1 MEYMENTF
9 KVRKETK
16 CDIILRKAKEPK
28 GGKAYYQA
36 KLGPSIWRKRAQT
49 QTK

>member
-16 CDIILRKAKEPK
+16 RDIIFCKAKEPK
-28 GGKAYYQA
+28 GEA
-36 KLGPSIWRKRAQT
+36 
-49 QTK
+49 